1 MHSKKK
7 ILVLF
12 MVTQRYLWLPE
23 FYSKKYCNNIL
34 GFTIN
39 LQLNT
44 VISLTDIMLIY
55 QPAEVLKS
63 VLYLCISKYLCTS
76 LITIQCRR

>member
-23 FYSKKYCNNIL
+23 KYCNNIL
-34 GFTIN
+34 GFTLN

-55 QPAEVLKS
+55 QPADAEICFVP
-63 VLYLCISKYLCTS
+63 LYFKVFV
-76 LITIQCRR
+76 RH